1 MPIEVKEVSCRYGE
15 RTPLEVQAL
24 KAISFRVE
32 DGEFVGIMGHTG
44 CGKSTLIQLIAGLL
58 TPEAGQILIDG
69 KDINESGYDREELRR
84 TLGIVFQYPESQL
97 FETTVERDVAFAL
110 KHLDLSREEK
120 AERVR
125 WALEA
130 VGFRPE
136 RAGKG
141 QWAQGKEDNLG
152 SNGICRKKEMPES
165 LAPIQKIAGM
175 SPLALSGGEKRRVAI
190 AGVLAARPRILIFD
204 EPLAG
209 LDSWGRLEFLEL
221 AARLHRQGNTIL
233 MVSHD
238 ADALCGYADRILV
251 LDRGRLS
258 AQGTPEEIFEDPGR
272 AEALH
277 IGTGEIRRI
286 AQALYEKG
294 RLRNPA
300 ITKYEVLLDEIKRI
314 VKAGEGS

>member
-1 MPIEVKEVSCRYGE
+1 MPIEVKNVSCRYGE

-24 KAISFRVE
+24 KEISFRVE

-58 TPEAGQILIDG
+58 TPGEGQILIDG
-69 KDINESGYDREELRR
+69 KDISGPGYDREELRR

-97 FETTVERDVAFAL
+97 FETTVEKDVAFAL
-110 KHLDLSREEK
+110 KHLDLSKEEK
-120 AERVR
+120 TERVR

-130 VGFRPE
+130 VGFRLE
-136 RAGKG
+136 WTGK
-141 QWAQGKEDNLG
+141 
-152 SNGICRKKEMPES
+152 
-165 LAPIQKIAGM
+165 
-175 SPLALSGGEKRRVAI
+175 SPLSLSGGEKRRVAI

-209 LDSWGRLEFLEL
+209 LDPSGRLEFLEL
-221 AARLHRQGNTIL
+221 AARLNRQGTTIL

-277 IGTGEIRRI
+277 IGAGEVRRI

-294 RLRNPA
+294 RLKNPV
-300 ITKYEVLLDEIKRI
+300 ITKYEILLAEIKRTI
-314 VKAGEGS
+314 KAGEGP